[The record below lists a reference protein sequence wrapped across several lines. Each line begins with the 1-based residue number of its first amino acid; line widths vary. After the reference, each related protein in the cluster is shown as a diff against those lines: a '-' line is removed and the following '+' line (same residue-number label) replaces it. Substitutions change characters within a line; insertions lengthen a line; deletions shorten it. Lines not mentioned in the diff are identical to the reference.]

1 MLDSQNPLGIKAAN
15 QIPELLVYWDTNE
28 TCQFANAAFL
38 KWFGKPYA
46 QVIGKLTLREALD
59 QSYQKQIHQLKEVL
73 AGNPQKFTL
82 KVNHKGAGID
92 YFSVSYT
99 PDIENDKIIGFTAFY
114 AKKTEIN
121 NILEVNPESINLDEN
136 ILELAPDAIVI
147 INSEGI
153 IQYVNQQ
160 FEHIF
165 GYAKHEA
172 INKEIEFLLPEKLRE
187 KHKSHV
193 RSFFLTSNFRP
204 MGKDSELF
212 GQRKNGENFNVEIS
226 LLPVQS
232 KGNSYVMA
240 SIRDVSERIR
250 IETELKES
258 NRRNDIFIQ
267 QSPSA
272 IAMFDKEMRYMA
284 ASHKWIEDYD
294 LLGQDIIG
302 KSHYDIFPEI
312 EENWKKIHHACLK
325 GGVHKSDDEQFT
337 RENGTVQWLKWEIR
351 PWYIDEGEIGGLLMH
366 TEDITTIKNEEE
378 ERKRIETILETT
390 NEISRI
396 GTWELNL
403 EEEKL
408 IWSKVVREIHEV
420 PEDFV
425 PDVNTAINFYKEGKS
440 RELIEKAVAN
450 AIEKGDSYD
459 LEFELVTAK
468 GSEVWVRSIG
478 QAEFMEGRCKRIF
491 GIFQDISS
499 VKKAEIKLSRVN
511 EELNAMLNSE
521 LVSVIGTD
529 NQGTINHFNRGAEK
543 MLQYSKAE
551 MIGKKTPQVFH
562 TMEEMVKAGKE
573 ISKKVGREISG
584 LSIFTEIAKQQG
596 HGPQEWTYVRKDG
609 KHISVLLALTSL
621 KNQQGE
627 VFGFLGIATDIT
639 ELVENQNKL
648 KKANENLEV
657 LTDKLTSQNLQLA
670 NFAHITSH
678 NLRAPANN
686 LNSLLQ
692 FYHTSEGQEIKN
704 TIIEN
709 FETVSKHLIS
719 TLDNLVD
726 LLKIQNEGSKKIEIL
741 TFDEVLDKTKEMLVG
756 HIMESDAQ
764 IIADFSQAPKI
775 TFNRIFLE
783 SIFLNLVGNA
793 IKYRSPDRKPIVQ
806 LQSKK
811 EYNRILLSIKDNG
824 LGIDLKKHGRNL
836 FGLHK
841 TFHENKEAK
850 GMGLFLTKKHV
861 EAMGGV
867 ISAKSEV
874 GKGTTFTIKF

>member
-1 MLDSQNPLGIKAAN
+1 MSSVKDAIGIKAAN
-15 QIPELLVYWDTNE
+15 QIPESLVYWDTNE
-28 TCQFANAAFL
+28 ICQFANTSFL
-38 KWFGKPYA
+38 NWLGKPYEK
-46 QVIGKLTLREALD
+46 VIGKLSLRDALG
-59 QSYQKQIHQLKEVL
+59 QSYQKQIPHLKEVL
-73 AGNPQKFTL
+73 AGNPQKFSL
-82 KVNHKGAGID
+82 EIINESKGVN

-99 PDIENDKIIGFTAFY
+99 PDIENDKLIGFTAY
-114 AKKTEIN
+114 YTRKTETNEIT
-121 NILEVNPESINLDEN
+121 EVKPISINYHEN
-136 ILELAPDAIVI
+136 ILEFAPDAIVI
-147 INSEGI
+147 INSSGT

-160 FEHIF
+160 LENIF
-165 GYAKHEA
+165 GYANHEA
-172 INKEIEFLLPEKLRE
+172 IGQKIEFLLPEKLRE
-187 KHKSHV
+187 KHKSHIK
-193 RSFFLTSNFRP
+193 SFFQSSNFRP
-204 MGKDSELF
+204 MGKGLELY

-226 LLPVQS
+226 LIPVQLNGDS
-232 KGNSYVMA
+232 LVMA
-240 SIRDVSERIR
+240 TIRDVSERIR
-250 IETELKES
+250 FETELKES
-258 NRRNDIFIQ
+258 NKRNAIFIQ
-267 QSPSA
+267 QSPYA
-272 IAMFDKEMRYMA
+272 IAMVDKEMRYMA
-284 ASHKWIEDYD
+284 VSEKWVKDYV
-294 LLGQDIIG
+294 LEGKEIIG
-302 KSHYDIFPEI
+302 KSHFEIFPNI
-312 EENWKKIHHACLK
+312 GENRKKIYQKCLK
-325 GGVHKSDDEQFT
+325 GETYIKKEELFLGIDGSK
-337 RENGTVQWLKWEIR
+337 KWVKIDVR
-351 PWYIDEGEIGGLLMH
+351 PWHISENKVGGLLIH
-366 TEDITTIKNEEE
+366 TEDISPIKKEEIE
-378 ERKRIETILETT
+378 KKRVEAILEKT

-396 GTWELNL
+396 GTWEYNL
-403 EEEKL
+403 DEEKL

-420 PEDFV
+420 PENFV
-425 PDVNTAINFYKEGKS
+425 PDVNTAINFYKEGRS
-440 RELIEKAVAN
+440 RELISKAVAN

-468 GSEVWVRSIG
+468 ENEVWVRSIG
-478 QAEFMEGRCKRIF
+478 QAEFMEGRCRRIF
-491 GIFQDISS
+491 GVFQDITT
-499 VKKAEIKLSRVN
+499 VKKAEIKLNRVN

-543 MLQYSKAE
+543 MLRYSKAE
-551 MIGKKTPQVFH
+551 MIGKKTPEVFH
-562 TMEEMVKAGKE
+562 SMEEIEKIGNKILPSSDKAINGFNIFKE
-573 ISKKVGREISG
+573 IANQINIGAIEC
-584 LSIFTEIAKQQG
+584 
-596 HGPQEWTYVRKDG
+596 TYIRKDG
-609 KHISVLLALTSL
+609 KNLTVLLALTTL
-621 KNQQGE
+621 KTSQRE

-657 LTDKLTSQNLQLA
+657 LTEKLTSQNLQLA

-692 FYHTSEGQEIKN
+692 FYHTSEGQEIKS

-726 LLKIQNEGSKKIEIL
+726 LLKIQHEGSKKIEIL
-741 TFDEVLDKTKEMLVG
+741 TFDEILGKTKEMLVG
-756 HIMESDAQ
+756 HIMESKAQ

-793 IKYRSPDRKPIVQ
+793 IKYRSPDREPIIQ
-806 LQSKK
+806 LKSHKDSG
-811 EYNRILLSIKDNG
+811 RIVLSVKDNG

-874 GKGTTFTIKF
+874 GKGTTFIIKF

>member
-15 QIPELLVYWDTNE
+15 QIPELLVYWDINE

-38 KWFGKPYA
+38 KWFGKSYA

-82 KVNHKGAGID
+82 KVNHKGAGMD
-92 YFSVSYT
+92 DFSISYT

-147 INSEGI
+147 INSEGS

-204 MGKDSELF
+204 MGKDFELF

-240 SIRDVSERIR
+240 SIRDVSEKIKV
-250 IETELKES
+250 ETALEES
-258 NRRNDIFIQ
+258 NRRNSIFIQ
-267 QSPSA
+267 QSPFA
-272 IAMFDKEMRYMA
+272 IAMLDKELRYMA
-284 ASHKWIEDYD
+284 VSEKWRKDYVME
-294 LLGQDIIG
+294 GEEIVG
-302 KSHYDIFPEI
+302 KSYYELFPNSK
-312 EENWKKIHHACLK
+312 ENRKKDFQACLAGK
-325 GGVHKSDDEQFT
+325 KFIKKEELVFCQNGNKRWIKSD
-337 RENGTVQWLKWEIR
+337 VR
-351 PWYIDEGEIGGLLMH
+351 PWYVSENKLGGLLIH
-366 TEDITTIKNEEE
+366 TEDITTIKKEEE

-396 GTWELNL
+396 GTWEFNL

-420 PEDFV
+420 SEDFV

-440 RELIEKAVAN
+440 RELIGKAVAN

-468 GSEVWVRSIG
+468 GNEVWVRSIG

-491 GIFQDISS
+491 GIFQDITS

-551 MIGKKTPQVFH
+551 MIGKKTPQVYH
-562 TMEEMVKAGKE
+562 TMEEMVKAAKE

-584 LSIFTEIAKQQG
+584 LSIFAEIAKQQG

-627 VFGFLGIATDIT
+627 VFGYLGIATDIT

-657 LTDKLTSQNLQLA
+657 LTEKLTSQNLQLA

-741 TFDEVLDKTKEMLVG
+741 TFDEVLGKTKEMLVG

-764 IIADFSQAPKI
+764 IIADFSLAPKI

-793 IKYRSPDRKPIVQ
+793 IKYRSPDRKPIIQ

-811 EYNRILLSIKDNG
+811 ESGRILLSIKDNG

>member
-1 MLDSQNPLGIKAAN
+1 MSFSKDAIGIKAAN
-15 QIPELLVYWDTNE
+15 QIPESLVYWDTNE
-28 TCQFANAAFL
+28 VCQFANTAFL
-38 KWFGKPYA
+38 KWLGKSSEK
-46 QVIGKLTLREALD
+46 VIGKLTLREALG
-59 QSYQKQIHQLKEVL
+59 QSYQEQIRHLMGVL
-73 AGNPQKFTL
+73 AGNPQKFTFKINNESEESHYL
-82 KVNHKGAGID
+82 
-92 YFSVSYT
+92 FVSYT
-99 PDIENDKIIGFTAFY
+99 PDVENDKLIGFTAY
-114 AKKTEIN
+114 YSQKTEIN
-121 NILEVNPESINLDEN
+121 KITEVKPTSINLHEN
-136 ILELAPDAIVI
+136 ILEFAPDAIVI
-147 INSEGI
+147 INSSGTI
-153 IQYVNQQ
+153 LYVNQQ
-160 FEHIF
+160 FENIF
-165 GYAKHEA
+165 GYANHEA
-172 INKEIEFLLPEKLRE
+172 IGQEIEFLLPEKLRE
-187 KHKSHV
+187 KHKSHIK
-193 RSFFLTSNFRP
+193 SFFRSSNFRP
-204 MGKDSELF
+204 MGKGLELF

-226 LLPVQS
+226 LIPVLS
-232 KGNSYVMA
+232 NGDSLVMA
-240 SIRDVSERIR
+240 SIRDVSQQTR
-250 IETELKES
+250 IETELEES
-258 NRRNDIFIQ
+258 NKRNAIFIQ
-267 QSPSA
+267 QSPYA
-272 IAMFDKEMRYMA
+272 IAMLDQEMRYMA
-284 ASHKWIEDYD
+284 VSKKWIKDYV
-294 LLGQDIIG
+294 LKGEEIIG
-302 KSHYDIFPEI
+302 KSHFKIFPNIGEDRKQIYHRCLTEKRIFKKEELII
-312 EENWKKIHHACLK
+312 EDDGSNKWI
-325 GGVHKSDDEQFT
+325 KSD
-337 RENGTVQWLKWEIR
+337 VR
-351 PWYIDEGEIGGLLMH
+351 PWYASENKVGGLLIH
-366 TEDITTIKNEEE
+366 TEDITTIKNEENE
-378 ERKRIETILETT
+378 KKRIEAILEKT

-396 GTWELNL
+396 GTWEFNL

-425 PDVNTAINFYKEGKS
+425 PDVNTAINFYKEGRS
-440 RELIEKAVAN
+440 RELISQAVKH

-459 LEFELVTAK
+459 LEIELVTAK
-468 GSEVWVRSIG
+468 GNEVWVRAIG
-478 QAEFMEGRCKRIF
+478 QAEFIGGQCKRIF
-491 GIFQDISS
+491 GIFQDITS

-543 MLQYSKAE
+543 MLQYSRSE
-551 MIGKKTPQVFH
+551 MIGKKTPEIFH
-562 TMEEMVKAGKE
+562 SMKEIEKIGKE
-573 ISKKVGREISG
+573 LLPQMGEAVMGFN
-584 LSIFTEIAKQQG
+584 IFKEIANQINLG
-596 HGPQEWTYVRKDG
+596 SIECTYIRKDG
-609 KHISVLLALTSL
+609 KNLTVLLALTTL
-621 KNQQGE
+621 KNNQGE

-657 LTDKLTSQNLQLA
+657 LTEKLTSQNLQLA

-692 FYHTSEGQEIKN
+692 FYHTSEGQEIKS

-726 LLKIQNEGSKKIEIL
+726 LLKIQHEGSKKIEIL
-741 TFDEVLDKTKEMLVG
+741 TFDEILGKTKEMLVG

-793 IKYRSPDRKPIVQ
+793 IKYRSPDRKPIIQ

-811 EYNRILLSIKDNG
+811 ESGRILLSVKDNG

-850 GMGLFLTKKHV
+850 GIGLFLTKKHV
-861 EAMGGV
+861 EAMGG
-867 ISAKSEV
+867 IITAKSEV
-874 GKGTTFTIKF
+874 GLGTTFTIKF

>member
-1 MLDSQNPLGIKAAN
+1 MSSVKDAIGIKAVN
-15 QIPELLVYWDTNE
+15 QIPESLVYWDTNE
-28 TCQFANAAFL
+28 ICQFANTSFL
-38 KWFGKPYA
+38 NWLGKPYEK
-46 QVIGKLTLREALD
+46 VIGKLSLRDALG
-59 QSYQKQIHQLKEVL
+59 QSYQKQIPHLKEVL
-73 AGNPQKFTL
+73 AGNPQKFSL
-82 KVNHKGAGID
+82 DINNESEGVNN
-92 YFSVSYT
+92 FSVSYT
-99 PDIENDKIIGFTAFY
+99 PDIENDKLVGFTAY
-114 AKKTEIN
+114 YSQKIDIKEITEVKPI
-121 NILEVNPESINLDEN
+121 SINLHEN
-136 ILELAPDAIVI
+136 ILEFAPDAIVI
-147 INSEGI
+147 INSSGI

-172 INKEIEFLLPEKLRE
+172 INKEIEFLLPEKLKE
-187 KHKSHV
+187 KHKSHIK
-193 RSFFLTSNFRP
+193 SFFLSSNFRP
-204 MGKDSELF
+204 MGKGLELY

-226 LLPVQS
+226 LIPAQS
-232 KGNSYVMA
+232 NGDSLVMA
-240 SIRDVSERIR
+240 SIRDVSEQKN
-250 IETELKES
+250 IETELEES
-258 NRRNDIFIQ
+258 NKRNGIFIQ
-267 QSPSA
+267 QSPYA
-272 IAMFDKEMRYMA
+272 IAMLDKELRYMA
-284 ASHKWIEDYD
+284 VSEKWRKDYAMEGKEIVGKSYYELFPNIKENRKKDFQACLAGKKFIKKEELVFGQKGNNKWI
-294 LLGQDIIG
+294 
-302 KSHYDIFPEI
+302 
-312 EENWKKIHHACLK
+312 
-325 GGVHKSDDEQFT
+325 KSD
-337 RENGTVQWLKWEIR
+337 IR
-351 PWYIDEGEIGGLLMH
+351 PWYITEGEIGGLLMH
-366 TEDITTIKNEEE
+366 TEDLTLIKNKEKEKVQVE
-378 ERKRIETILETT
+378 AILEKTSA
-390 NEISRI
+390 IARI
-396 GTWELNL
+396 GTWEFNL

-420 PEDFV
+420 SEDFI
-425 PDVNTAINFYKEGKS
+425 PDVNTAINFYKEGRS
-440 RELIEKAVAN
+440 RELISKAVAN
-450 AIEKGDSYD
+450 AIEIGNSFD
-459 LEFELVTAK
+459 LEIELVTAK
-468 GSEVWVRSIG
+468 GNEVWVRSIG

-491 GIFQDISS
+491 GIFQDITS

-543 MLQYSKAE
+543 MLQYSKSE
-551 MIGKKTPQVFH
+551 MIGKKTPQVYH

-584 LSIFTEIAKQQG
+584 LSIFAEIAKQQG

-627 VFGFLGIATDIT
+627 VFGYLGIATDIT

-657 LTDKLTSQNLQLA
+657 LTEKLTSQNLQLA

-692 FYHTSEGQEIKN
+692 FYHTSEGQEIKS

-726 LLKIQNEGSKKIEIL
+726 LLKIQHEGSKKIEIL
-741 TFDEVLDKTKEMLVG
+741 TFDEILGKTKEMLVG
-756 HIMESDAQ
+756 HIMESKAQ

-783 SIFLNLVGNA
+783 IIFLNLVGNA
-793 IKYRSPDRKPIVQ
+793 IKYRSPDREPIIQ
-806 LQSKK
+806 LKSHKDSG
-811 EYNRILLSIKDNG
+811 RIVLSVKDNG